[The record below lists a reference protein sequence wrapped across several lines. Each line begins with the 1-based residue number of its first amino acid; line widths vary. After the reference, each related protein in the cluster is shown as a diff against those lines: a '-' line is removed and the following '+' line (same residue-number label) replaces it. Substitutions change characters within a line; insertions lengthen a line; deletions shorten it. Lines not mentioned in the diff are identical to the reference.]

1 MGHGHPTRSLTGQPL
16 PGPRTSS
23 RPPSCKKH
31 SVSTTSR
38 GIVIAGGGLAA
49 VRTAEQL
56 RKSGY
61 QGPVVVVSDEQHLP
75 YDRPPLSKDVLH
87 DSGKGVGDVIAD
99 VTLKPAEFYSDNDIA
114 LLRGAAAGSLD
125 TAARTVTLAD
135 GMVLDY
141 DELVIATGLVPKRIP
156 SFPDLAGI
164 RVLRSMDDALDL
176 REHAASARRAVII
189 GAGFIGCEVAA
200 SLRKLGVDVVLVEP
214 QPAPLAGVLGQRIGE
229 LVARLHR
236 AEGVDV
242 RTGVG
247 VAEVFGTGGQERSDS
262 GEEHG
267 GQERSDSGEEHGGQE
282 RSDSGEEH
290 GGQERSDS
298 GGEHGGQERS
308 DSGEENRDHV
318 AAVELTD
325 GSVIDADLV
334 VVGVG
339 SRPATDWLVGS
350 GVSLDNGVL
359 CDEVGR
365 TSEPH
370 VWALGDVASWRDAG
384 GHQVRVEHWSN
395 VADQARV
402 LVSAMLGQDAPSVV
416 VVPYFWSDQYDVKI
430 QCLGEP
436 QAGDEVHVVEDDGRK
451 FLAYY
456 ERDGVLTGVV
466 GGGMP
471 GKVMKARAKIAAGAP
486 ISDVLG

>member
-1 MGHGHPTRSLTGQPL
+1 MCAPNRRTAARGHCDGGVR
-16 PGPRTSS
+16 R
-23 RPPSCKKH
+23 SCKNTF
-31 SVSTTSR
+31 VSKAS
-38 GIVIAGGGLAA
+38 GIVIVGGGLAA
-49 VRTAEQL
+49 ARTAEQL
-56 RKSGY
+56 RKNGY
-61 QGPVVVVSDEQHLP
+61 TAPVTLVSDEQHLP

-87 DSGKGVGDVIAD
+87 DVTKGLDDVL
-99 VTLKPAEFYSDNDIA
+99 LKPAEFYADNDIA
-114 LLRGAAAGSLD
+114 LKLGSPAQSLD
-125 TAARTVTLAD
+125 TAARTLTLTD
-135 GMVLDY
+135 GTVLDY
-141 DELVIATGLVPKRIP
+141 DELVIATGLEPKRIP

-164 RVLRSMDDALDL
+164 HVLRSYDESLAL
-176 REHAASARRAVII
+176 RRQAADARRAVVV

-214 QPAPLAGVLGQRIGE
+214 QPAPLAAVLGERIGE

-247 VAEVFGTGGQERSDS
+247 VAEVKGS
-262 GEEHG
+262 
-267 GQERSDSGEEHGGQE
+267 
-282 RSDSGEEH
+282 
-290 GGQERSDS
+290 
-298 GGEHGGQERS
+298 
-308 DSGEENRDHV
+308 
-318 AAVELTD
+318 D
-325 GSVIDADLV
+325 GSVDGVVLSDGCELDADLV
-334 VVGVG
+334 VVGIG

-370 VWALGDVASWRDAG
+370 VWALGDVASWRDAN

-402 LVSAMLGQDAPSVV
+402 MVPAMLGQDAPDLV

-436 QAGDEVHVVEDDGRK
+436 EATDVVHIIEDDGRK

-456 ERDGVLTGVV
+456 ERDGVLAGVV

-471 GKVMKARAKIAAGAP
+471 GKVMKARAKVAAGAP
-486 ISDVLG
+486 IADMLGG

>member
-1 MGHGHPTRSLTGQPL
+1 MGKAS
-16 PGPRTSS
+16 
-23 RPPSCKKH
+23 
-31 SVSTTSR
+31 
-38 GIVIAGGGLAA
+38 GIVIVGGGLAA
-49 VRTAEQL
+49 CRTAEQL

-61 QGPVVVVSDEQHLP
+61 TAPITLISDEPHLP
-75 YDRPPLSKDVLH
+75 YDRPPLSKEMLQDAEKGLDDVL
-87 DSGKGVGDVIAD
+87 
-99 VTLKPAEFYSDNDIA
+99 LKPAEFYADNDIA
-114 LLRGAAAGSLD
+114 LALGSSAAAVD
-125 TAARTVTLAD
+125 PAARTVTLTD
-135 GMVLDY
+135 GVVLDY

-156 SFPDLAGI
+156 SFPDLSGI
-164 RVLRSMDDALDL
+164 RVLRSYDDALAL
-176 REHAASARRAVII
+176 REQARSARRAVVI

-214 QPAPLAGVLGQRIGE
+214 QPTPLATVLGQEIGE

-236 AEGVDV
+236 SEGVDV

-247 VAEVFGTGGQERSDS
+247 VAGVRGDAT
-262 GEEHG
+262 
-267 GQERSDSGEEHGGQE
+267 
-282 RSDSGEEH
+282 
-290 GGQERSDS
+290 
-298 GGEHGGQERS
+298 GEHV
-308 DSGEENRDHV
+308 N
-318 AAVELTD
+318 AVELPD
-325 GSVIDADLV
+325 GTVIDADLV
-334 VVGVG
+334 VVGIG

-350 GVSLDNGVL
+350 GVALDNGVL

-370 VWALGDVASWRDAG
+370 VWALGDVASWRDAT

-402 LVSAMLGQDAPSVV
+402 LVAALLGQEAPALV

-436 QAGDEVHVVEDDGRK
+436 EATDVVHLVEDDGRK

-456 ERDGVLTGVV
+456 ERDGILVGVV

-471 GKVMKARAKIAAGAP
+471 GKVMKTRAKIAAGVP
-486 ISDVLG
+486 ISEVLGSA